1 MFSTDNTTGKML
13 KTPSYIHFV
22 KSAGYCSVQDQGRFG
37 FADLGVPYS
46 GAMDQFSYTL
56 ANKLLRNT
64 EDSAVLE
71 IAIAGPTMV
80 FEMATR
86 IVFTGAQAEIFH
98 NGNPIQLGQII
109 SLNGEDEIKIGK
121 IIRGQWLYM
130 GIEGGLETPIFMDSR
145 SWFAGI
151 SPFSKIQK
159 GDTICYLSEEKFNGN
174 TLSHPKLTCTWFE
187 DEKINVYKGPE
198 WESLPDRLKT
208 QILFT
213 AFEISRNSNRMG
225 IQLEELVPNQS
236 DQLLTSPVYPGTVQL
251 TPAGK
256 LIVLMRDA
264 QVTGGYP
271 RIFQLSDDSINIIA
285 QKSFGE
291 KVKFSIIE
299 S

>member
-1 MFSTDNTTGKML
+1 ML

-56 ANKLLRNT
+56 ANKLLNNT

-71 IAIAGPTMV
+71 IAISGPTMV

-98 NGNPIQLGQII
+98 NGNSVQLGQII
-109 SLNGEDEIKIGK
+109 SVNAEDVIRVGK

-130 GIEGGLETPIFMDSR
+130 GIDGGLETPIFMDSR

-151 SPFSKIQK
+151 STFSKIQK
-159 GDTICYLSEEKFNGN
+159 ADSICYFSEEKFSRK
-174 TLSHPKLTCTWFE
+174 TLSHPKLTNAWFE
-187 DEKINVYKGPE
+187 EEKISVYKGPE
-198 WESLPDRLKT
+198 WELLPDQLKT
-208 QILFT
+208 KILCT
-213 AFEISRNSNRMG
+213 NFEISRNTNRMG
-225 IQLEELVPNQS
+225 IQLIELVPNHL
-236 DQLLTSPVYPGTVQL
+236 DQILTSPVYPGTVQL

-256 LIVLMRDA
+256 LIILMRDA

-271 RIFQLSDDSINIIA
+271 RIFQLTDDSINIIS
-285 QKSFGE
+285 QKGYGQ
-291 KVKFSIIE
+291 KVKFNIIFQYQNQ
-299 S
+299 SLY

>member
-1 MFSTDNTTGKML
+1 ML
-13 KTPSYIHFV
+13 KTPSYIHFI
-22 KSAGYCSVQDQGRFG
+22 KSAGYCTVQDQGRFG

-56 ANKLLRNT
+56 ANKLLRNS
-64 EDSAVLE
+64 EESAALE
-71 IAIAGPTMV
+71 IAISGPTMI

-98 NGNPIQLGQII
+98 NGNPVQLGQIL
-109 SLNGEDEIKIGK
+109 SLNADDEIKIGK
-121 IIRGQWLYM
+121 ILYGQWLYM
-130 GIEGGLETPIFMDSR
+130 GIEGGLETPVFMNSR
-145 SWFAGI
+145 SWFTGI
-151 SPFSKIQK
+151 STFSKIQK

-174 TLSHPKLTCTWFE
+174 TLSHPKLTNIWFQ
-187 DEKINVYKGPE
+187 DDKIQVYKGPE
-198 WESLPDRLKT
+198 WEALPDRLKT

-213 AFEISRNSNRMG
+213 SFEISRNSNRMG
-225 IQLEELVPNQS
+225 IQLEVLLPNQLE
-236 DQLLTSPVYPGTVQL
+236 QLLTSPVYPGTVQL

-271 RIFQLSDDSINIIA
+271 RIFQLTDESINIIS